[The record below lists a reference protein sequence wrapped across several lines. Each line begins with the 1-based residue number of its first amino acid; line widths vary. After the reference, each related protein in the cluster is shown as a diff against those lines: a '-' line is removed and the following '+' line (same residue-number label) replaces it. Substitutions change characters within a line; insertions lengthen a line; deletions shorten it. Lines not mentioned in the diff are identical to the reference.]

1 MATSL
6 TRPRSD
12 PCFQCRTR
20 KVRCDR
26 KFDICSNCERLK
38 YTCSFQKSASR
49 SENSQ
54 RRNEDEPDR
63 RRAARACLRCR
74 AQKSRCSGE
83 MPQCDNCQRRH
94 RDCHYPG
101 SKRAGTFLRK
111 GTDHASSAES
121 HQKCTSPLQSKQEL
135 IKFLDL
141 YFQYLYPLPGYSFL
155 HESSIRRMYSEER
168 LEESLVLAICA
179 IVNLRCPSSGRVS
192 YDSASWIARAES
204 RILNQLERPSIF
216 HLQALFLI
224 IHYHAEVGGFGRA
237 FMLASLASRQVTALR
252 LNHESPRLGFVAQ
265 ETRRR
270 AAWTM
275 ALLDGYFSV
284 GLPGYSTIDYGEIY
298 QQFPCREEMFG
309 SPIPECMIRRP
320 SGIPTDQSPASHGT
334 LELILRLSKV
344 RRDIIRLTRQ
354 LALVE
359 QPVVDLDA
367 IARGFQTSLLQIGAQ
382 ITASFGTPS
391 PSHAKLQSQTQLP
404 SRWLGRVLEIRVAW
418 HQGQCDLSRIFLA
431 GHPNAAS
438 LTILN
443 SLSSS
448 PFVLQA
454 REKCHQHSTCII
466 DFILHNEALIPP
478 TFFSVD
484 IARCV
489 YHAAR
494 LCLHLAGDSG
504 RKGSGD
510 SLSLPLGTAL
520 ERASLAVAFLQ
531 RNFGRAAHAKGMILD
546 LEVLIEACSSPQ
558 SKEARGSNPDRLA
571 GSDGFERHHQLAVH
585 SLLHQAEFVDD
596 SYLYDG

>member
-1 MATSL
+1 
-6 TRPRSD
+6 
-12 PCFQCRTR
+12 
-20 KVRCDR
+20 
-26 KFDICSNCERLK
+26 
-38 YTCSFQKSASR
+38 
-49 SENSQ
+49 
-54 RRNEDEPDR
+54 
-63 RRAARACLRCR
+63 
-74 AQKSRCSGE
+74 

-121 HQKCTSPLQSKQEL
+121 HQKSTSPLQSKQEL

-141 YFQYLYPLPGYSFL
+141 YFRYLYPLPGYSFL

-224 IHYHAEVGGFGRA
+224 IHYYAEVGGFGQA

-252 LNHESPRLGFVAQ
+252 LNHESPHLGFVAQ

-320 SGIPTDQSPASHGT
+320 SGIRTDQSPASHGT

-391 PSHAKLQSQTQLP
+391 LSHANLQFQTQLP

-418 HQGQCDLSRIFLA
+418 HQAQCDLFRIFLA
-431 GHPNAAS
+431 SHPNAAS

-466 DFILHNEALIPP
+466 DSILQNEALIPP
-478 TFFSVD
+478 TSFSVD

-494 LCLHLAGDSG
+494 LCLHLARDSG
-504 RKGSGD
+504 QKGSGD

-520 ERASLAVAFLQ
+520 ERASLAIAFLQ

-546 LEVLIEACSSPQ
+546 LEVLIEACSSHQ
-558 SKEARGSNPDRLA
+558 SKEARGSNPDRLT